1 MLWGENRGKWKGRQL
16 PGVEPR
22 TPLTWAPSALPLSLD
37 SRMTTNPHNPLCILY
52 CFFTFLY
59 FCLKTSKFIYFQH
72 EARCSLRQ
80 DALSQPG
87 LYATQVLVARSSSNG
102 DTVAVCGQFLL
113 TFQRNVVYMLK
124 RLWDGSRLFR
134 VSWVLIMWFIIT
146 VLKLMKL
153 VIGLHFD
160 LVDITTTRISH

>member
-1 MLWGENRGKWKGRQL
+1 MLSANQIY
-16 PGVEPR
+16 
-22 TPLTWAPSALPLSLD
+22 LT
-37 SRMTTNPHNPLCILY
+37 
-52 CFFTFLY
+52 
-59 FCLKTSKFIYFQH
+59 
-72 EARCSLRQ
+72 
-80 DALSQPG
+80 
-87 LYATQVLVARSSSNG
+87 ATQVLVARSSSNG
-102 DTVAVCGQFLL
+102 DTVGVCGQFLP

-134 VSWVLIMWFIIT
+134 VSWVLIMWFVIT